1 MPDATWELQTVLA
14 LQWRLL
20 TMLLIEHA
28 EKAELV
34 DILVNV
40 GVLPEEQYRKA
51 ALLARQVALETV
63 RDISGGGADALS
75 EILRKFEGPVH

>member
-1 MPDATWELQTVLA
+1 
-14 LQWRLL
+14 
-20 TMLLIEHA
+20 MLLIEHA